1 MKSISDKYKTQGRCK
16 KPVDINPWLVVDQYK
31 STIIINPWSL
41 EFFLVIQKL
50 IEKWKDDV
58 YSEDEVDY
66 YNKREYQGLFD
77 CKHRKGQK
85 AQ

>member
-1 MKSISDKYKTQGRCK
+1 M
-16 KPVDINPWLVVDQYK
+16 
-31 STIIINPWSL
+31 
-41 EFFLVIQKL
+41 QKL
-50 IEKWKDDV
+50 IEMWKDDV

-66 YNKREYQGLFD
+66 YNKAEYQGLFD

>member
-1 MKSISDKYKTQGRCK
+1 M
-16 KPVDINPWLVVDQYK
+16 
-31 STIIINPWSL
+31 
-41 EFFLVIQKL
+41 QKL